1 MQNHGSRILS
11 FSLFINLVMFG
22 APRLSVSETMT
33 IGRNLETFTSVRLSE
48 HAPAAGLTVTITS
61 EDPKKLLL
69 SEPPDKPGQRSITLT
84 VKAQYVETPDFFL
97 QAGSELGTANY
108 SVTAEGY
115 EQASGKAIIGP
126 SGIMFQGPY
135 KAPKFKTTT
144 GASARITVYS
154 ALLDSDGKVVTP
166 QPVAG
171 GRSVEIEIRSSDE
184 KVAKLSPARVLIQSG
199 MTAAETQFQPAQPG
213 TTTLSLAVPQTFGLV
228 AAAQL

>member
-11 FSLFINLVMFG
+11 FSLFINLIMFG
-22 APRLSVSETMT
+22 APRLSVSETIT

-48 HAPAAGLTVTITS
+48 HAPADGLTVTITS

-69 SEPPDKPGQRSITLT
+69 SETPDKPGQRSITLT

-135 KAPKFKTTT
+135 KAPTFKTTT

-154 ALLDSDGKVVTP
+154 ALVDKDGKVITP

-171 GRSVEIEIRSSDE
+171 GRSVEIE
-184 KVAKLSPARVLIQSG
+184 V
-199 MTAAETQFQPAQPG
+199 
-213 TTTLSLAVPQTFGLV
+213 
-228 AAAQL
+228 